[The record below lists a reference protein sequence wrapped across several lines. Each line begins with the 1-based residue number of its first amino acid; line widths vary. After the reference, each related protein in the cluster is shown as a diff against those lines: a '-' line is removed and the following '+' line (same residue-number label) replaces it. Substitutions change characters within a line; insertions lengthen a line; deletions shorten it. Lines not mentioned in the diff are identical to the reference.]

1 MNILFTG
8 ANGFLGK
15 NVIPNISKDY
25 KVYSLDLSNAD
36 FLFNISNQIPDFE
49 DCEFDVVFHAAG
61 KAHSIPKTLDEKKV
75 FFDINEKGTEHLC
88 TALEKNKLPSAFI
101 FISTVAVYGLEFGE
115 LIHENSPLNG
125 QTPYA
130 QSKINAEFFLK
141 DWCEKNKVK
150 LIILRPSLISGL
162 NPPGNL
168 GDMIKGIKSG
178 KYLNIGKG
186 NAQKS
191 VFYAN
196 DFAYIINNISAIN
209 DGVYNV
215 CDSHHPTFYELSEKI
230 SLLLGKS
237 KPFSIPLFIAKLLAL
252 VGDLMGSNAPINSL
266 KLSKITNS
274 LTFSNEKIKKELGWE
289 PSDVINNFKV

>member
-8 ANGFLGK
+8 VNGFLGK
-15 NVIPNISKDY
+15 NVIPKISADNKI
-25 KVYSLDLSNAD
+25 YSLDLSNAD
-36 FLFNISNQIPDFE
+36 FICNISNQVPDFSNV
-49 DCEFDVVFHAAG
+49 EFDLVFHAAG
-61 KAHSIPKTLDEKKV
+61 KAHNIPRTLAEEKI
-75 FFDINEKGTEHLC
+75 FFDINLTGTKNLC
-88 TALEKNKLPSAFI
+88 LALEKNKLPNTFI
-101 FISTVAVYGLEFGE
+101 FISTVAVYGLESGE
-115 LIHENSPLNG
+115 LIDENYPLLG
-125 QTPYA
+125 ETPYA
-130 QSKINAEFFLK
+130 KSKLQAEAFLEN
-141 DWCEKNKVK
+141 WCQNNNVK
-150 LIILRPSLISGL
+150 LIILRPSLISGE

-289 PSDVINNFKV
+289 PSDVINNFKI

>member
-8 ANGFLGK
+8 ANGFLGR
-15 NVIPNISKDY
+15 NLIPNLRKNHTIFTLGLKNSDHQC
-25 KVYSLDLSNAD
+25 DLSKEVPN
-36 FLFNISNQIPDFE
+36 FE
-49 DCEFDVVFHAAG
+49 KLDIDVVFHAAG

-75 FFDINEKGTEHLC
+75 FFDINEKGTENLC
-88 TALEKNKLPSAFI
+88 AALEKNKLPSAFI
-101 FISTVAVYGLEFGE
+101 FISTVAVYGLEVGE

-125 QTPYA
+125 RTPYA

-196 DFAYIINNISAIN
+196 DFAYIINNVSTIN

-252 VGDLMGSNAPINSL
+252 VGDLMGSKAPINSL

-289 PSDVINNFKV
+289 PSDVINNFKI

>member
-8 ANGFLGK
+8 ANGFLGR
-15 NVIPNISKDY
+15 NLIPNLRKNHTIFTLGLKNSDY
-25 KVYSLDLSNAD
+25 ECDLSKEVPN
-36 FLFNISNQIPDFE
+36 FE
-49 DCEFDVVFHAAG
+49 KLDIDVVFHAAG
-61 KAHSIPKTLDEKKV
+61 KAHSIPKTIEEKNV
-75 FFDINEKGTEHLC
+75 FFDINEKGTKNLC
-88 TALEKNKLPSAFI
+88 SALEKNKLPSAFI
-101 FISTVAVYGLEFGE
+101 FISTVAVYGLEVGE

-130 QSKINAEFFLK
+130 KSKINAEFFLK

-237 KPFSIPLFIAKLLAL
+237 IPFSIPLFIAKLLAL